1 MKQVILEGLKQALH
15 EGKAKVNLAEA
26 SALTGSGSGVG
37 GRVYNEDVFAS
48 LRYWNPFRV
57 YANQTMTSDSD
68 IQFTVKTGNAANA
81 TNPWGYTVNANSG
94 SPPAF
99 GSFPCASFRLRCR
112 FVRRR

>member
-15 EGKAKVNLAEA
+15 EGKATVNLAEA

-37 GRVYNEDVFAS
+37 GRVFNEDVFAS

-68 IQFTVKTGNAANA
+68 IQFVVKTGK
-81 TNPWGYTVNANSG
+81 
-94 SPPAF
+94 
-99 GSFPCASFRLRCR
+99 RCW
-112 FVRRR
+112 